1 MKKAERLLTR
11 FLGCMAV
18 LLLLASAGNCTIYQA
33 SEDPSLFGHLSQ
45 HDQILVAAYEHD
57 ASGPTSAVNALV
69 YLQRKYPTIYGTSLV
84 PNYDTSTLAATAL
97 KLGGFNY
104 MNILTPLQIYGLSNG
119 ITNSV
124 YLSDNYAYVGSNTNT
139 TALKIFDIANPAVPN
154 LIGSAGG
161 FGIGNIDVIYVNNY
175 AIVGWNNSTIRIYD
189 ISNPSVPVQISTI
202 TYGYGNTYALYA
214 VGNLLYVGTSSGADY
229 EFRIYDITN
238 IYSPSLVS
246 ATIIG
251 ADVYA
256 IWVEGNYAYLG
267 TSGVFNS
274 FQIYDVSNPAK
285 PTFVSSLDV
294 GPVVNTVRINGN
306 YAYLGLNNGPTR
318 FTIYDI
324 SNPASPALAAAI
336 VTLTQVN
343 DLFIAGKYAY
353 LAMGGHDIFP
363 ALAVYDIT
371 KPTSPIFVAN
381 AENSTDVASVA
392 VKGKYAYLGTNT
404 GDPTSFR
411 VYDLHHLYYR
421 DYIWGINIYVGDKNT
436 AYAGQMIDPGTY
448 GTSANPGG
456 WGWNGR
462 GQPGW
467 ISENAS
473 YPRWNFIYNALKL
486 NKAVEIGW
494 RGQDAAAN
502 IYHHYLTIT
511 GIYFNDL
518 NNNGIIEFREN
529 ATLSYLDPQDGKDYT
544 AHIWQDT
551 SGNLFLDYHNDTY
564 DWFSGNVQLEMALSE
579 GPRPSITPVLLL
591 LMGN

>member
-1 MKKAERLLTR
+1 MFQTPRSPLL
-11 FLGCMAV
+11 
-18 LLLLASAGNCTIYQA
+18 YQA
-33 SEDPSLFGHLSQ
+33 
-45 HDQILVAAYEHD
+45 I
-57 ASGPTSAVNALV
+57 
-69 YLQRKYPTIYGTSLV
+69 
-84 PNYDTSTLAATAL
+84 
-97 KLGGFNY
+97 
-104 MNILTPLQIYGLSNG
+104 
-119 ITNSV
+119 
-124 YLSDNYAYVGSNTNT
+124 
-139 TALKIFDIANPAVPN
+139 
-154 LIGSAGG
+154 
-161 FGIGNIDVIYVNNY
+161 
-175 AIVGWNNSTIRIYD
+175 
-189 ISNPSVPVQISTI
+189 
-202 TYGYGNTYALYA
+202 
-214 VGNLLYVGTSSGADY
+214 
-229 EFRIYDITN
+229 
-238 IYSPSLVS
+238 
-246 ATIIG
+246 
-251 ADVYA
+251 
-256 IWVEGNYAYLG
+256 
-267 TSGVFNS
+267 
-274 FQIYDVSNPAK
+274 
-285 PTFVSSLDV
+285 DV

-336 VTLTQVN
+336 VTPTQVN

-363 ALAVYDIT
+363 ALAVYDIS

-381 AENSTDVASVA
+381 GENSTDVASVA

-436 AYAGQMIDPGTY
+436 DYAGQMIDPGTY

-494 RGQDAAAN
+494 RGQDAEAN

-529 ATLSYLDPQDGKDYT
+529 ATLSYLDPQDGKAYT

-551 SGNLFLDYHNDTY
+551 SGNLLLDYHNDTY